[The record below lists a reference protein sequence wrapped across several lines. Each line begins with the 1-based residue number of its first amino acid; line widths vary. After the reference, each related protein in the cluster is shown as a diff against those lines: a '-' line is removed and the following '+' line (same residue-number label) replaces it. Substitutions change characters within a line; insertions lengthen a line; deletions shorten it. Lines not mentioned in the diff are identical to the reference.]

1 MKQIKKLLALVLALA
16 ICAAFAL
23 PAMADEGTTKTYT
36 LTMNNP
42 QPNHNYKVYQ
52 LLKGVPYEESP
63 ENWILSNVK
72 AGDDLP
78 EIDSLIFPEG
88 TNSPE
93 SVEGLAEL
101 LSTFSALE
109 LHQFINDNNNTI
121 KSKGAMDIIPGVSDN
136 GAIVWRGLEGGY
148 YLVIDET
155 AEEDIAEGDSLSNV
169 IVKVVGDSV
178 ITPKPMEPEPDKE
191 MAEDGDSSPE
201 DRKIGDEITFDLS
214 AAVAVGNL
222 NLYETY
228 ILNFID
234 TMSKGLTFK
243 GGQTLKMTV
252 NYGEFTKE
260 VEITKGEMDGTGLRY
275 ATETKEDGSTLF
287 KVFIPN
293 LHDYLKNEEG
303 ESINLV
309 NGEVVVKLSYVAILN
324 EEALNVDEVT
334 NKVKLE
340 FTNGP
345 DDEQIGNTT
354 EVEVPVYTFTI
365 NGVKLNGNGEKGEDG
380 KLPPL
385 EGVEFELYESDATGK
400 QGNALKFKYS
410 NDGENAGKYV
420 YSTDD
425 DASATVVSKEDGYF
439 GFAGLDA
446 GYYLLKEIRP
456 LDGYNTANDML
467 FYIEALHNEEGKLT
481 GYKVSKAEIVNG
493 EVGEFSALSSKETEG
508 EVEGGSSI
516 STEFSFEIENKKG
529 STLPSTGGMGT
540 TIIYIVGAVLVVGAG
555 VLLFTKK
562 RMHG

>member
-16 ICAAFAL
+16 ICAAFAI
-23 PAMADEGTTKTYT
+23 PAMADEGATKTYT

-72 AGDDLP
+72 AGENLP
-78 EIDSLIFPEG
+78 EIGSLTFPEG
-88 TNSPE
+88 TSAPE

-109 LHQFINDNNNTI
+109 LHQFINENKDAI
-121 KSKGAMDIIPGVSDN
+121 KNKGAMNISPNENEGSL
-136 GAIVWRGLEGGY
+136 VWNGLEGGY

-155 AEEDIAEGDSLSNV
+155 AETDIAEGDSLSNV
-169 IVKVVGDSV
+169 IVKVVGNSV
-178 ITPKPMEPEPDKE
+178 ITPKPTEPEPDKE
-191 MAEDGDSSPE
+191 MAEDDDSSPE

-243 GGQTLKMTV
+243 DGQTLKMTV

-260 VEITKGEMDGTGLRY
+260 VAITKGEMSETGLRY

-293 LHDYLKNEEG
+293 LHDYLKNENG
-303 ESINLV
+303 EHINLV

-345 DDEQIGNTT
+345 DDEQTGETT
-354 EVEVPVYTFTI
+354 EIEVPVYTFII
-365 NGVKLNGNGEKGEDG
+365 NGVKLDGNGEKDENG

-385 EGVEFELYESDATGK
+385 AGVEFELYGSDINGT
-400 QGNALKFKYS
+400 QGDALKFKYA

-425 DASATVVSKEDGYF
+425 EASATVVSKEDGYF

-446 GYYLLKEIRP
+446 GYYLLKETKP

-467 FYIEALHNEEGKLT
+467 FYIEATHDSEGKLT

-493 EVGEFSALSSKETEG
+493 EVGDFEELSSEVTEG
-508 EVEGGSSI
+508 EDEVSSSI